1 MGHMLLKN
9 YIGLMESKCLAPR
22 GSRLHKKVWHGIED
36 KNEYYGRR
44 GITLEFQWKVSFLN
58 GNLDEVHDGPLI
70 APLSCEYR
78 LVI

>member
-1 MGHMLLKN
+1 MEFINEPFVSYFVASDYVEVVCIKKYG
-9 YIGLMESKCLAPR
+9 IGLKTS
-22 GSRLHKKVWHGIED
+22 
-36 KNEYYGRR
+36 KNENYGRK

-70 APLSCEYR
+70 APLSREYR

>member
-1 MGHMLLKN
+1 
-9 YIGLMESKCLAPR
+9 MEFINEPFVSYFVASDYVEVVCI
-22 GSRLHKKVWHGIED
+22 KKVWHGIED
-36 KNEYYGRR
+36 KNEYYGRK

-70 APLSCEYR
+70 APFSREYR